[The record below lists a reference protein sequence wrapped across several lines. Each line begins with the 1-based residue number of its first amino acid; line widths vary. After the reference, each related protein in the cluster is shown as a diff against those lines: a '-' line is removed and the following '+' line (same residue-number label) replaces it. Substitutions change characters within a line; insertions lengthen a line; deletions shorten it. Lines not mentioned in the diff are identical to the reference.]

1 MRSMYRQVFVFTIIF
16 SGAMFNGSMF
26 NGAMFNGAMF
36 VSAAAKPAAK
46 ISSVTVTSDSNGVE
60 VEIAASEAVAMRSQ
74 VATGPDRLVLD
85 FPNALPGSDLHNQAI
100 DRGEVNGIRVGL
112 FSQNPPVTRVVI
124 DLKSAQQYRI
134 YPSGKTVL
142 VKLLNG
148 EEHGTAPAHVA
159 AVSFTRVP
167 VKPAPKMEVDYKN
180 GQLSI
185 WADKASLAEVL
196 NEVHSKTGTDI
207 PIPPGAAQ
215 EQMVANIGPAPVR
228 EALTALLNGSR
239 FNFIMVGADNDPA
252 KLKSVI
258 LTFRGTGVSQP
269 AIATPEPP
277 PVTDSEP
284 QPEPPPQPEMQPE
297 VQPQPEM
304 QPPPQEQQ
312 APPEAQ
318 QEAPPPQ

>member
-1 MRSMYRQVFVFTIIF
+1 MRSMYRQLFVFTLMF
-16 SGAMFNGSMF
+16 S
-26 NGAMFNGAMF
+26 GAMF
-36 VSAAAKPAAK
+36 VSAAVKPGAK
-46 ISSVTVTSDSNGVE
+46 ISSVTVTNGSNGIE

-74 VATGPDRLVLD
+74 VTTGPDRLVLD
-85 FPNALPGSDLHNQAI
+85 FPNALPGSDLHNQTI
-100 DRGEVNGIRVGL
+100 NRGGVNGIRVGL

-124 DLKSAQQYRI
+124 DLKSAQRYRI

-142 VKLLNG
+142 VKLLND
-148 EEHGTAPAHVA
+148 EKHATVPAHVA
-159 AVSFTRVP
+159 AVSFTPVP
-167 VKPAPKMEVDYKN
+167 VKAAPKMEVDYRN

-196 NEVHSKTGTDI
+196 TEVHSKTGTDI

-239 FNFIMVGADNDPA
+239 FNFIMVGSDNDPA

-277 PVTDSEP
+277 PVTENEP

-318 QEAPPPQ
+318 QEVPPPQ